1 MIIYKLDEHGRE
13 TLSYPAERILE
24 QTDSY
29 ICVEAFFGRDDHD
42 AGYAVFKRNDR
53 FVEYFY
59 NNRWYN
65 IFVIYDRDDQQL
77 KGWYCNVCRP
87 ATWNAEEIRCEDLAL
102 DIWIT
107 PDGETLVLDED
118 EFAELEISD
127 EEREWGNAAVSQ
139 ILMLVQNGR
148 LPS

>member
-13 TLSYPAERILE
+13 TLSYPAAQILE
-24 QTDSY
+24 ETDHY

-42 AGYAVFKRNDR
+42 AGYAVFKRHDR

-59 NNRWYN
+59 NDRWYN
-65 IFVIYDRDDQQL
+65 VFIVYDRDDQRL

-87 ATWNAEEIRCEDLAL
+87 AVWGEGEVRCEDLAL

-107 PDGETLVLDED
+107 PDGEALVLDED

-127 EEREWGNAAVSQ
+127 EERERGKAAVSH
-139 ILMLVQNGR
+139 LLTLARNGH